1 MSWKR
6 FKFGNQKI
14 YVVPGSDHRF
24 RTEHD
29 AKFYC
34 EQNGIDF
41 KTVEKYD
48 SRKEYARCIALK
60 ILEREGDISE
70 LRRQVEFELIPAKFE
85 TVHVKDKVVKNW
97 FVPVNFDGDHNFFT
111 CRTKKEAE
119 GYCRK
124 NGIPIKSIFSREHT
138 EPVYKDVCIEQNA
151 VYTADF
157 VYKDSNGNEIV
168 EDVKS
173 DITRKEADYVLRRKL
188 MLHIHG
194 IRIKET

>member
-6 FKFGNQKI
+6 FKFGNQKL
-14 YVVPGSDHRF
+14 YVIPGTAHRF

-34 EQNGIDF
+34 EEHGIDYS
-41 KTVEKYD
+41 TVEVYD
-48 SRKEYARCIALK
+48 SKKEYDRWLELQM
-60 ILEREGDISE
+60 LERAGEISG
-70 LRRQVEFELIPAKFE
+70 LRRQVEYELLPAKYE
-85 TVHVKDKVVKNW
+85 TVKVKDRTVRKW
-97 FVPVNFDGDHNFFT
+97 FVGDARLGTFAT
-111 CRTKKEAE
+111 RKEAE
-119 GYCRK
+119 AWCKGHGKPYK
-124 NGIPIKSIFSREHT
+124 NIDSFSYT
-138 EPVYKDVCIEQNA
+138 DPVYKDVCIEQNA

-157 VYKDSNGNEIV
+157 VYLDKAGNEIV

-194 IRIKET
+194 IRILET

>member
-1 MSWKR
+1 M
-6 FKFGNQKI
+6 
-14 YVVPGSDHRF
+14 VPGSDHRF